1 MNLYSQRRRRL
12 RASTEVNERRRE
24 ENEARAQR
32 IMDAAARVFIRR
44 GVENATME
52 MIAREAGV
60 AVGTIYIHFASRDEV
75 YLRLRADFG
84 RRLAEGQRQVKAR
97 ELEPLEEIRALAAV
111 YIEHLEVYGEP
122 VLISQPVR
130 YSDIRKR
137 LRRASEI
144 RAFDRGSEAS
154 RELFQMFKSSVE
166 RAFSRGL
173 ISDPLGPIGV
183 SVAIWSMINGA
194 FMLAR
199 DPDHLV
205 HTTGLAAD
213 GVLTKAFDSYLQG
226 LVAAARNENHSTAC
240 RRKERVGLQTRL
252 REKKACA
259 LE

>member
-1 MNLYSQRRRRL
+1 MNPYSQRRRRVK
-12 RASTEVNERRRE
+12 ASARVNEQRRE
-24 ENEARAQR
+24 EYEARAQR

-60 AVGTIYIHFASRDEV
+60 AVGTIYLHFASRDEV
-75 YLRLRADFG
+75 YLTLRATFCK
-84 RRLAEGQRQVKAR
+84 RLMEGQRQVKAR
-97 ELEPLEEIRALAAV
+97 MLEPLEEIRALASV
-111 YIEHLEVYGEP
+111 YIEHLDEYGEP

-144 RAFDRGSEAS
+144 RAFDRSSEGS
-154 RELFQMFKSSVE
+154 RELFQVFKSSIE
-166 RAFSRGL
+166 RAFNKAL

-199 DPDHLV
+199 DPDHLA
-205 HTTGLAAD
+205 HATGLAAD
-213 GVLTKAFDSYLQG
+213 GFLTKAFDSYLQG
-226 LVAAARNENHSTAC
+226 LVAAARNQNQLNQGQAQ
-240 RRKERVGLQTRL
+240 GTRCT
-252 REKKACA
+252 RT
-259 LE
+259 